1 MFYFYLI
8 IKIIAYYSLPLY
20 LFQKRTFHKKLFSVQ
35 SFLLFAWLV
44 YLAYLSYLP
53 FIDYYYTNELNIQFI
68 IPNYALYIL
77 VVLFAPVP
85 ALFYL
90 FFIPLVSKFK
100 ILSIG
105 TGILYLLVSSI
116 IIFGIEIFN
125 YQKRVPL
132 EKICYDFHS
141 ESEEKL
147 SCCLKAGYIW
157 QEGFSYF
164 EDIPPGCKKYMN
176 WNE

>member
-8 IKIIAYYSLPLY
+8 IKIIAYYTLPLY
-20 LFQKRTFHKKLFSVQ
+20 LFQKRNFHNKLFSIQ

-53 FIDYYYTNELNIQFI
+53 FIDYYYTNELNVQFI
-68 IPNYALYIL
+68 IPNYAVFIL
-77 VVLFAPVP
+77 PVLFSPMP
-85 ALFYL
+85 LLYYL
-90 FFIPLVSKFK
+90 FFTVLISKVK
-100 ILSIG
+100 ILTIVFG
-105 TGILYLLVSSI
+105 LLFLLISSM

-125 YQKRVPL
+125 HQKRVPL
-132 EKICYDFHS
+132 EKMCYDYHS
-141 ESEEKL
+141 DSEEKL
-147 SCCLKAGYIW
+147 LCCLKAGYIW

-164 EDIPPGCKKYMN
+164 EDIPLGCKKYMN